1 MNSTKLR
8 NRIIELTDAQPTE
21 VNNVYKE
28 SLRALLSEM
37 SNLYYLDGNGNDVKC
52 KCIYGNPERLA
63 STLYTDNTLILPMV
77 SVVETSTENDDRRRR
92 YSKVIVNETYWDPNK
107 KRATRTLSV
116 APRPV
121 TLTYEVSLWSKY
133 KYDLDMLRSSIYS
146 LFSPEVNLRT
156 KFSDYGKAYIVS
168 EQDVGNTQASDTEDR
183 LLRKSITI
191 SLQTYIPSPKFMVT
205 NTGEILPEKFFAEV
219 SVPDSQPG
227 GVTVTEVTS
236 PIPEEDTPTE
246 PDTSVNLSL
255 SNIEMGLSVI
265 GEFSIPSQNLI
276 LGNIEMDLSVIGD
289 FLAGGNSIVSALP
302 VSITTSNALS
312 LKTDL
317 NLELLEMGTSNV
329 LSLNTDL
336 NFSLPDNM
344 VSPDV
349 NNNVIS
355 DLGNVEMTL
364 SILGDFVATNVTDTI
379 SVDPVQM
386 TLEDTVIGLE
396 LGGSTLGIVMALS
409 DNVMSVNTDLNF
421 SLPEGMASPPDP
433 NP

>member
-8 NRIIELTDAQPTE
+8 NRIIELTDAQTTE

-28 SLRALLSEM
+28 SLRALPSEM
-37 SNLYYLDGNGNDVKC
+37 SNLYYIDGNGNDVKC

-77 SVVETSTENDDRRRR
+77 SVVETSTENDDSRRR

-121 TLTYEVSLWSKY
+121 TLTYEISLWSKY

-205 NTGEILPEKFFAEV
+205 NTGEIIPEKFFAEV
-219 SVPDSQPG
+219 SVPDTEPG

-236 PIPEEDTPTE
+236 PIPEEDTPPIPIPGE
-246 PDTSVNLSL
+246 SVRASL
-255 SNIEMGLSVI
+255 SNIEMGLSVS
-265 GEFSIPSQNLI
+265 GDFLSITDKTI
-276 LGNIEMDLSVIGD
+276 ALSVIEM
-289 FLAGGNSIVSALP
+289 
-302 VSITTSNALS
+302 TTA
-312 LKTDL
+312 
-317 NLELLEMGTSNV
+317 NV
-329 LSLNTDL
+329 MSVNTDL
-336 NFSLPDNM
+336 NFSLPDGM
-344 VSPDV
+344 VSPDI
-349 NNNVIS
+349 NQNVRIS
-355 DLGNVEMTL
+355 LGNVIL
-364 SILGDFVATNVTDTI
+364 SSLTVSGDFETDSNNTI
-379 SVDPVQM
+379 SVNSVEM

-396 LGGSTLGIVMALS
+396 VGGSTLGIVMALS

-421 SLPEGMASPPDP
+421 SLPEGMVSPPDS
-433 NP
+433 

>member
-37 SNLYYLDGNGNDVKC
+37 SNLYYIDGNGNDVKC

-77 SVVETSTENDDRRRR
+77 SVVETSTENDDSRRR
-92 YSKVIVNETYWDPNK
+92 YSKVVVNETYWDPNK

-121 TLTYEVSLWSKY
+121 TLTYEISLWSKY

-183 LLRKSITI
+183 VLRKSITI

-219 SVPDSQPG
+219 SIPDAQPG

-236 PIPEEDTPTE
+236 PIPSDPGEDTPPIPTPGE
-246 PDTSVNLSL
+246 SVRASL
-255 SNIEMGLSVI
+255 SNIEMGLSV
-265 GEFSIPSQNLI
+265 S
-276 LGNIEMDLSVIGD
+276 GD
-289 FLAGGNSIVSALP
+289 FL
-302 VSITTSNALS
+302 SITDKTIALS
-312 LKTDL
+312 II
-317 NLELLEMGTSNV
+317 EMTTANV
-329 LSLNTDL
+329 MSVNTDL
-336 NFSLPDNM
+336 NFSLPDGM
-344 VSPDV
+344 VSPDI
-349 NNNVIS
+349 NQNVRIS
-355 DLGNVEMTL
+355 LGNVIL
-364 SILGDFVATNVTDTI
+364 SSLTVSGDFETDSNNTI
-379 SVDPVQM
+379 SVNSVEM

-396 LGGSTLGIVMALS
+396 VGGSTLGIVMALS

-421 SLPEGMASPPDP
+421 SLPEGMVSPPDS
-433 NP
+433 

>member
-8 NRIIELTDAQPTE
+8 NRIIELTDAQTTE

-37 SNLYYLDGNGNDVKC
+37 SNLYYIDGNGNDVKC

-77 SVVETSTENDDRRRR
+77 SVVETSTENDDSRRR

-121 TLTYEVSLWSKY
+121 TLTYEISLWSKY

-205 NTGEILPEKFFAEV
+205 NTGEIIPEKFFAEV
-219 SVPDSQPG
+219 SVPDTEPG

-236 PIPEEDTPTE
+236 PIPEEDTPPIPIPGE
-246 PDTSVNLSL
+246 SVRASL
-255 SNIEMGLSVI
+255 SNIEMGLSVS
-265 GEFSIPSQNLI
+265 GDFLSITDKTI
-276 LGNIEMDLSVIGD
+276 ALSVIEM
-289 FLAGGNSIVSALP
+289 
-302 VSITTSNALS
+302 TTA
-312 LKTDL
+312 
-317 NLELLEMGTSNV
+317 NV
-329 LSLNTDL
+329 MSVNTDL
-336 NFSLPDNM
+336 NFSLPDGM
-344 VSPDV
+344 VSPDI
-349 NNNVIS
+349 NQNVRIS
-355 DLGNVEMTL
+355 LGNVIL
-364 SILGDFVATNVTDTI
+364 SSLTVSGDFETDSNNTI
-379 SVDPVQM
+379 SVNSVEM

-396 LGGSTLGIVMALS
+396 VGGSTLGIVMALS

-421 SLPEGMASPPDP
+421 SLPEGMVSPPDS
-433 NP
+433 